1 MNSSMQQY
9 ETGGLGSFQAEV
21 SKLADLG
28 RYEDAYIAH
37 VAEGETVVPMEV
49 LDSNPKLKAML
60 FNQMLDMGIN
70 PERYIVGNELNSIN
84 PVTGQPEFFL
94 KKIFKGA
101 KKALKSIAP
110 YAGTIAGIFG
120 AGPVYSALIGAGV
133 PLLTGGDAGDVI
145 MGGIGGYGAGKA
157 FGQAEMFGGDPGQ
170 YALRDLFSS
179 GEGGGLGTAFERV
192 GQNLGFGAAEN
203 TVNPAQAQLLGD
215 PSLVDTPLADLSASQ
230 AQSLISDGGAKIV
243 GGNLIN
249 PAAGAGLG
257 TYINTAALTVPPLVA
272 LSKDLE
278 EEPKGLGADF
288 FNIYPSTPYY
298 GQFGNRI
305 PDNLQMS
312 FAADGGIMDLEY
324 MDKYAKGGEFPRRQ
338 GQISGPGGPKDD
350 LVPAMLSDGE
360 FVMTAKAV
368 ENAGGPRAMYNL
380 MNKLDPESS
389 RGVGIA

>member
-1 MNSSMQQY
+1 MQQS
-9 ETGGLGSFQAEV
+9 EPRGLESFQHEV
-21 SKLADLG
+21 SKIADLG

-49 LDSNPKLKAML
+49 LDSNPRLKAML

-70 PERYIVGNELNSIN
+70 PERYIVGNNFNSIN

-120 AGPVYSALIGAGV
+120 AGPMASALIGAGA
-133 PLLTGGDAGDVI
+133 PLLLGGDAGDVI
-145 MGGIGGYGAGKA
+145 SGGIGGYGAGTA
-157 FGQAEMFGGDPGQ
+157 FGMGDENVFRGILSGDKSIGDAFTQA
-170 YALRDLFSS
+170 
-179 GEGGGLGTAFERV
+179 
-192 GQNLGFGAAEN
+192 GQNLGFGQEAAGATISADQSLATGIPVDTPISQIDPSVAKQLGYTYRAGEL
-203 TVNPAQAQLLGD
+203 VNPA
-215 PSLVDTPLADLSASQ
+215 S
-230 AQSLISDGGAKIV
+230 K
-243 GGNLIN
+243 
-249 PAAGAGLG
+249 AGLG
-257 TYINTAALTVPPLVA
+257 AYANLAALSAPA
-272 LSKDLE
+272 LYQMSKTPD
-278 EEPKGLGADF
+278 EPSIMDDESFTSL
-288 FNIYPSTPYY
+288 YPRNPYY

-305 PDNLQMS
+305 PENYQMS

-324 MDKYAKGGEFPRRQ
+324 MDKYAMGGEFPRRQ

-368 ENAGGPRAMYNL
+368 DNAGGPRAMYNL
-380 MNKLDPESS
+380 MNRLDPDSS
-389 RGVGIA
+389 TVIGVA

>member
-9 ETGGLGSFQAEV
+9 EPRGLESFQAEV
-21 SKLADLG
+21 SKIADLG

-94 KKIFKGA
+94 KRIFKGA

-110 YAGTIAGIFG
+110 YAGTIAGIMG

-133 PLLTGGDAGDVI
+133 PLLTGGDAGQVI
-145 MGGIGGYGAGKA
+145 AGGLGGYGAGKA
-157 FGQAEMFGGDPGQ
+157 FGTSDFVQGLNLPGTNIQSGIFAAGDYGN
-170 YALRDLFSS
+170 F
-179 GEGGGLGTAFERV
+179 
-192 GQNLGFGAAEN
+192 GQNLGMQSAEEKA
-203 TVNPAQAQLLGD
+203 TFDQMQADVMANDAL
-215 PSLVDTPLADLSASQ
+215 SSTEKLAELEANKKLYKQGIFD
-230 AQSLISDGGAKIV
+230 
-243 GGNLIN
+243 N
-249 PAAGAGLG
+249 PAALG
-257 TYINTAALTVPPLVA
+257 TIAAASAPVLYSFAQP
-272 LSKDLE
+272 E
-278 EEPKGLGADF
+278 EEQSMEERFPGF
-288 FNIYPSTPYY
+288 FNVFPERPFM
-298 GQFGNRI
+298 GQFGNI
-305 PDNLQMS
+305 VPSQQV
-312 FAADGGIMDLEY
+312 ATVADGGVMDLRY
-324 MDKYAKGGEFPRRQ
+324 LDKYAMGGEFPRRQ

-368 ENAGGPRAMYNL
+368 ENAGGPRVMYNL
-380 MNKLDPESS
+380 MNSLDPDSS
-389 RGVGIA
+389 RGVGMA

>member
-1 MNSSMQQY
+1 MQQY

-49 LDSNPKLKAML
+49 LDSNPRLKAML

-94 KKIFKGA
+94 KRIFKGA
-101 KKALKSIAP
+101 KKALKDIAP
-110 YAGTIAGIFG
+110 YAGTIAGILG
-120 AGPVYSALIGAGV
+120 AGPMASAIIGAGV
-133 PLLTGGDAGDVI
+133 PLLAGQDAGAAI
-145 MGGIGGYGAGKA
+145 AGGLGGYGAGTA
-157 FGQAEMFGGDPGQ
+157 FGTRAGKD
-170 YALRDLFSS
+170 YALRDLFSK
-179 GEGGGLGTAFERV
+179 GDKGGIGTAFQRV
-192 GQNLGFGAAEN
+192 GENLGFVQE
-203 TVNPAQAQLLGD
+203 
-215 PSLVDTPLADLSASQ
+215 
-230 AQSLISDGGAKIV
+230 
-243 GGNLIN
+243 
-249 PAAGAGLG
+249 AAGEKVLSEGQKNILEAQGIDPTSVTYDDLVSMDIVKAADPKKAGLG
-257 TYINTAALTVPPLVA
+257 AYLNTAALAAPA
-272 LSKDLE
+272 LYTLGQEENLGDPKDRF
-278 EEPKGLGADF
+278 PGF
-288 FNIYPSTPYY
+288 YNIYPENTYF
-298 GQFGNRI
+298 GMFGNRTPNI
-305 PDNLQMS
+305 NDPINV
-312 FAADGGIMDLEY
+312 ADGGIMDLEY
-324 MDKYAKGGEFPRRQ
+324 MDKYAMGGEFPRRQ

>member
-1 MNSSMQQY
+1 MQQY
-9 ETGGLGSFQAEV
+9 EPRGLESFQAEV
-21 SKLADLG
+21 SKIADLG

-49 LDSNPKLKAML
+49 LDSNPRLKAML

-70 PERYIVGNELNSIN
+70 PERYIVGNEFNSIN

-120 AGPVYSALIGAGV
+120 AGPMASAIIGAGV
-133 PLLTGGDAGDVI
+133 PLLAGQDASAAIAGGL
-145 MGGIGGYGAGKA
+145 GGYGAGKA
-157 FGQAEMFGGDPGQ
+157 FGSAFGSNPN
-170 YALRDLFSS
+170 YALEGIFS
-179 GEGGGLGTAFERV
+179 GDTKIGDAFTRV
-192 GQNLGFGAAEN
+192 GENLGF
-203 TVNPAQAQLLGD
+203 VQD
-215 PSLVDTPLADLSASQ
+215 S
-230 AQSLISDGGAKIV
+230 
-243 GGNLIN
+243 
-249 PAAGAGLG
+249 AGLSSEAAQELGLKEG
-257 TYINTAALTVPPLVA
+257 TLIGDVPQEGLDKLAKAGIDAKAKSGINLGALANTAALSAPLLYSMA
-272 LSKDLE
+272 QE
-278 EEPKGLGADF
+278 EEPQGPGEDF
-288 FNIYPSTPYY
+288 YNIYPKIPYY
-298 GQFGNRI
+298 GQFGNRM
-305 PDNLQMS
+305 PS

-324 MDKYAKGGEFPRRQ
+324 MDKYAMGGEFPRRQ

-368 ENAGGPRAMYNL
+368 ENAGGPRVMYNL
-380 MNKLDPESS
+380 INILDHDSS

>member
-1 MNSSMQQY
+1 MDYSMQQY

-21 SKLADLG
+21 SKIADLG
-28 RYEDAYIAH
+28 RFEDAYIAH

-49 LDSNPKLKAML
+49 LDSNPRLKAML

-70 PERYIVGNELNSIN
+70 PERYIVGNEFNSIN

-110 YAGTIAGIFG
+110 YAGTLAGIFG
-120 AGPVYSALIGAGV
+120 AGPMASALIGAGV
-133 PLLTGGDAGDVI
+133 PILAGGDAGDAL
-145 MGGIGGYGAGKA
+145 MGGIGGYGAGTA
-157 FGQAEMFGGDPGQ
+157 FGKGDN

-192 GQNLGFGAAEN
+192 GQNLGFGSESAGVSAEAAKQIGVDPGTALKDLTADQVNLLN
-203 TVNPAQAQLLGD
+203 TGVESG
-215 PSLVDTPLADLSASQ
+215 
-230 AQSLISDGGAKIV
+230 LIK
-243 GGNLIN
+243 N
-249 PAAGAGLG
+249 AAAGSGAGLG
-257 TYINTAALTVPPLVA
+257 AFANTAALVAPPLIA
-272 LSKDLE
+272 GLQPEDEGSLE
-278 EEPKGLGADF
+278 DRFPGFYSL
-288 FNIYPSTPYY
+288 YPQDTYY
-298 GQFGNRI
+298 GQFGNRM
-305 PDNLQMS
+305 PS
-312 FAADGGIMDLEY
+312 FAANGGIMDLEY
-324 MDKYAKGGEFPRRQ
+324 MDKYAMGGEFPRRQ

-368 ENAGGPRAMYNL
+368 DNAGGPRAMYDL

-389 RGVGIA
+389 RGVGMA

>member
-1 MNSSMQQY
+1 MQQY

-49 LDSNPKLKAML
+49 LDSNPRLKAML

-101 KKALKSIAP
+101 KKALKDIAP

-120 AGPVYSALIGAGV
+120 AGPMASAIIGAGV
-133 PLLTGGDAGDVI
+133 PLLAGQDAGAAI
-145 MGGIGGYGAGKA
+145 AGGLGGYGAGTA
-157 FGQAEMFGGDPGQ
+157 FGSRFGPDAN
-170 YALRDLFSS
+170 YALEGIFS
-179 GEGGGLGTAFERV
+179 GDTKIGDAFTKV
-192 GQNLGFGAAEN
+192 GQNLGFGQEAAGA
-203 TVNPAQAQLLGD
+203 TVTEDMAKVTGIEAGTPISQID
-215 PSLVDTPLADLSASQ
+215 PTIAKAYGFEYK
-230 AQSLISDGGAKIV
+230 GGQ
-243 GGNLIN
+243 LIN
-249 PAAGAGLG
+249 PASKAGLG
-257 TYINTAALTVPPLVA
+257 AYLNTAALAAPA
-272 LSKDLE
+272 LYT
-278 EEPKGLGADF
+278 LGQTEDPGDPRDRF
-288 FNIYPSTPYY
+288 PGFYNIYPENTYF
-298 GQFGNRI
+298 GMFGNRVPSI
-305 PDNLQMS
+305 NDPINV
-312 FAADGGIMDLEY
+312 ADGGIMDLKY
-324 MDKYAKGGEFPRRQ
+324 MDKYAMGGEFPRRQ

-389 RGVGIA
+389 RRVGIAKWLKK

>member
-1 MNSSMQQY
+1 MDYSMQQY
-9 ETGGLGSFQAEV
+9 EPRGLESFQAEV
-21 SKLADLG
+21 SKIADLG

-70 PERYIVGNELNSIN
+70 PERYIVGNEFNSIN

-120 AGPVYSALIGAGV
+120 AGPMASALIGAGV
-133 PLLTGGDAGDVI
+133 PILAGQDAGAAI
-145 MGGIGGYGAGKA
+145 AGGLGGYGAGTA
-157 FGQAEMFGGDPGQ
+157 FGSRFGSNPN
-170 YALRDLFSS
+170 YALEGIFS
-179 GEGGGLGTAFERV
+179 GDTKIGDAFTRV
-192 GQNLGFGAAEN
+192 GENLGYVQDSAG
-203 TVNPAQAQLLGD
+203 
-215 PSLVDTPLADLSASQ
+215 LSAEA
-230 AQSLISDGGAKIV
+230 AQELGLKEGTLIGDVPQESLDKLAKAGIDAKAKSGINLGA
-243 GGNLIN
+243 L
-249 PAAGAGLG
+249 A
-257 TYINTAALTVPPLVA
+257 NTAALSAPLLYSMA
-272 LSKDLE
+272 QE
-278 EEPKGLGADF
+278 EEPKGPGGDF

-298 GQFGNRI
+298 GQYGNLM
-305 PDNLQMS
+305 PSNYQMS

-324 MDKYAKGGEFPRRQ
+324 MDKYAMGGEFPRRQ

-380 MNKLDPESS
+380 MNKLDPDSS
-389 RGVGIA
+389 RGVGVA

>member
-94 KKIFKGA
+94 KRIFKGA

-110 YAGTIAGIFG
+110 YAGTIAGIMG

-133 PLLTGGDAGDVI
+133 PLLAGQDAGAAI
-145 MGGIGGYGAGKA
+145 AGGIGGYGAGKA
-157 FGQAEMFGGDPGQ
+157 FGMGDQNVFRGIFSGDTSLGDAFGQ
-170 YALRDLFSS
+170 VQS
-179 GEGGGLGTAFERV
+179 
-192 GQNLGFGAAEN
+192 NLGFGQESAGLSSEAAKQIGAE
-203 TVNPAQAQLLGD
+203 PGD
-215 PSLVDTPLADLSASQ
+215 VLADLSAEQLNLLDKGVESGIIKN
-230 AQSLISDGGAKIV
+230 AANTGG
-243 GGNLIN
+243 
-249 PAAGAGLG
+249 GLG
-257 TYINTAALTVPPLVA
+257 AYLNTAALAAPA
-272 LSKDLE
+272 LYTLAQPE
-278 EEPKGLGADF
+278 EEQSMEERFPGF
-288 FNIYPSTPYY
+288 FNVFPERPFM
-298 GQFGNRI
+298 GQFGNI
-305 PDNLQMS
+305 VPSQQVQTV
-312 FAADGGIMDLEY
+312 ADGGVMDLRY
-324 MDKYAKGGEFPRRQ
+324 LDKYAMGGEFPRRQ

-368 ENAGGPRAMYNL
+368 ENAGGPRVMYNL
-380 MNKLDPESS
+380 MNSLDPDSS
-389 RGVGIA
+389 RGVGMA

>member
-1 MNSSMQQY
+1 MQQY
-9 ETGGLGSFQAEV
+9 EPRGLESFQAEV
-21 SKLADLG
+21 SKIADLG

-49 LDSNPKLKAML
+49 LDSNPRLKAML

-70 PERYIVGNELNSIN
+70 PERYIVGNEFNSIN

-110 YAGTIAGIFG
+110 YAGTIAGIMG

-133 PLLTGGDAGDVI
+133 PLLTGGDAGQVI
-145 MGGIGGYGAGKA
+145 AGGLGGYGAGKA
-157 FGQAEMFGGDPGQ
+157 FGTSKLFG
-170 YALRDLFSS
+170 DLPAPESGIFSS
-179 GEGGGLGTAFERV
+179 GEY
-192 GQNLGFGAAEN
+192 GQFGKNLGMETAGEKVADYQQMAETAKAAGDVKNYELAMKGATDRNFFNPASLSVIGAASAPFLNEALQEDDSS
-203 TVNPAQAQLLGD
+203 VMDD
-215 PSLVDTPLADLSASQ
+215 PSFASLYPQ
-230 AQSLISDGGAKIV
+230 
-243 GGNLIN
+243 N
-249 PAAGAGLG
+249 
-257 TYINTAALTVPPLVA
+257 TY
-272 LSKDLE
+272 
-278 EEPKGLGADF
+278 F
-288 FNIYPSTPYY
+288 

-305 PDNLQMS
+305 PDNYQMS

-324 MDKYAKGGEFPRRQ
+324 MDKYAMGGEFPRRQ

-368 ENAGGPRAMYNL
+368 ENAGGPRVMYNL
-380 MNKLDPESS
+380 MNSLDPESS

>member
-1 MNSSMQQY
+1 MQQY

-60 FNQMLDMGIN
+60 FNQMLDMGII

-120 AGPVYSALIGAGV
+120 AGPVYSALVGAGV

-192 GQNLGFGAAEN
+192 GQNLGFASESAGLSTEAAQQIGAEPGAR
-203 TVNPAQAQLLGD
+203 
-215 PSLVDTPLADLSASQ
+215 LADLSSEQ
-230 AQSLISDGGAKIV
+230 L
-243 GGNLIN
+243 NLLDKGVESGIIKN
-249 PAAGAGLG
+249 AANTGAGLG
-257 TYINTAALTVPPLVA
+257 AYINTAALTVPPLVA
-272 LSKDLE
+272 FSKDLE
-278 EEPKGLGADF
+278 EEPKGPGADF

>member
-49 LDSNPKLKAML
+49 LDSNPRLKAML

-94 KKIFKGA
+94 KRIFKGA
-101 KKALKSIAP
+101 KKALKDIAP

-133 PLLTGGDAGDVI
+133 PLLAGQDAGAAI
-145 MGGIGGYGAGKA
+145 AGGIGGYGAGKA
-157 FGQAEMFGGDPGQ
+157 FGMGDQNVFRGI
-170 YALRDLFSS
+170 FS
-179 GEGGGLGTAFERV
+179 GDTKIGDAFTKV
-192 GQNLGFGAAEN
+192 GQNLGFGQESAGLSSEAAKQIGAE
-203 TVNPAQAQLLGD
+203 PGD
-215 PSLVDTPLADLSASQ
+215 VLADLSAEQVKLLDTGVKSG
-230 AQSLISDGGAKIV
+230 LIKNAANTGG
-243 GGNLIN
+243 
-249 PAAGAGLG
+249 GLG
-257 TYINTAALTVPPLVA
+257 AYLNTAALAAPA
-272 LSKDLE
+272 LYTLGQEEDLGDPKDRF
-278 EEPKGLGADF
+278 PGF
-288 FNIYPSTPYY
+288 YNIYPENTYF
-298 GQFGNRI
+298 GMFGNRTPNI
-305 PDNLQMS
+305 NDPINV
-312 FAADGGIMDLEY
+312 ADGGIMDLEY
-324 MDKYAKGGEFPRRQ
+324 MDKYAMGGEFPRRQ

>member
-1 MNSSMQQY
+1 MQQY
-9 ETGGLGSFQAEV
+9 EPRGLESFQAEV
-21 SKLADLG
+21 SKIADLG

-49 LDSNPKLKAML
+49 LDSNPRLKAML

-70 PERYIVGNELNSIN
+70 PERYIVGNEFNSIN

-145 MGGIGGYGAGKA
+145 MGGIGGYGAGRA
-157 FGQAEMFGGDPGQ
+157 LGTAEMFGGDPGQ
-170 YALRDLFSS
+170 YALPKLFS
-179 GEGGGLGTAFERV
+179 GEGGIGAAFDQV
-192 GQNLGFGAAEN
+192 KSNLGFAAAGN
-203 TVNPAQAQLLGD
+203 TVSPAQAQLLGD

-243 GGNLIN
+243 GGEIVN
-249 PAAGAGLG
+249 PAAGASFEALA
-257 TYINTAALTVPPLVA
+257 NTAALTVPPLVA
-272 LSKDLE
+272 AATPKDEGSIMDDESFTSL
-278 EEPKGLGADF
+278 
-288 FNIYPSTPYY
+288 YPRNTYF

-305 PDNLQMS
+305 PNNYQMS

-324 MDKYAKGGEFPRRQ
+324 MDKYAMGGEFPRRQ

-368 ENAGGPRAMYNL
+368 ENAGGPRVMYNL
-380 MNKLDPESS
+380 MNALDPDSS

>member
-1 MNSSMQQY
+1 MQQS
-9 ETGGLGSFQAEV
+9 EPRGLESFQHEV
-21 SKLADLG
+21 SKIADLG

-49 LDSNPKLKAML
+49 LDSNPRLKAML

-70 PERYIVGNELNSIN
+70 PERYIVGNNFNSIN

-120 AGPVYSALIGAGV
+120 AGPMASALIGAGA
-133 PLLTGGDAGDVI
+133 PLLLGGDAGDVI
-145 MGGIGGYGAGKA
+145 SGGIGGYGAGTA
-157 FGQAEMFGGDPGQ
+157 FGMGDENVFRGILSGDKSIGDAFTQA
-170 YALRDLFSS
+170 
-179 GEGGGLGTAFERV
+179 
-192 GQNLGFGAAEN
+192 GQNLGFGQEAAGATISADQSLATGIPVDTPISQIDPSVAKQLGYTYRAGEL
-203 TVNPAQAQLLGD
+203 VNPA
-215 PSLVDTPLADLSASQ
+215 S
-230 AQSLISDGGAKIV
+230 K
-243 GGNLIN
+243 
-249 PAAGAGLG
+249 AGLG
-257 TYINTAALTVPPLVA
+257 AYANLAALSAPA
-272 LSKDLE
+272 LYQMSKTPD
-278 EEPKGLGADF
+278 EPSIMDDESFTSL
-288 FNIYPSTPYY
+288 YPRNPYY

-305 PDNLQMS
+305 PENYQMS

-324 MDKYAKGGEFPRRQ
+324 MDKYAMGGEFPRRQ

-368 ENAGGPRAMYNL
+368 DNAGGPRAMYNL
-380 MNKLDPESS
+380 MNRLDPESS
-389 RGVGIA
+389 TGMGVA

>member
-1 MNSSMQQY
+1 MQQS
-9 ETGGLGSFQAEV
+9 EPRGLESFQHEV
-21 SKLADLG
+21 SKIADLG

-49 LDSNPKLKAML
+49 LDSNPRLKAML

-70 PERYIVGNELNSIN
+70 PERYIVGNEFNSIN

-101 KKALKSIAP
+101 KKALKDIAP

-133 PLLTGGDAGDVI
+133 PLLTGGDAEDAI
-145 MGGIGGYGAGKA
+145 MGGIGGYGAGTA
-157 FGQAEMFGGDPGQ
+157 FGSRFGSNPN
-170 YALRDLFSS
+170 YALEGIFS
-179 GEGGGLGTAFERV
+179 GDTKIGDAFTRV
-192 GQNLGFGAAEN
+192 GENLGFVQDSAGLSTRGAQE
-203 TVNPAQAQLLGD
+203 LGLD
-215 PSLVDTPLADLSASQ
+215 AGTPIGDIPLDDIKKLKEA
-230 AQSLISDGGAKIV
+230 G
-243 GGNLIN
+243 IN
-249 PAAGAGLG
+249 PVAKAGMNFGALA
-257 TYINTAALTVPPLVA
+257 NTAALTVPPLVA
-272 LSKDLE
+272 AATPEDQDSIMDNSSFASL
-278 EEPKGLGADF
+278 
-288 FNIYPSTPYY
+288 YPQNPYM

-305 PDNLQMS
+305 PDNYQMS

-324 MDKYAKGGEFPRRQ
+324 MDKYAMGGEFPRRQ

-380 MNKLDPESS
+380 MNRLDPDSS

>member
-1 MNSSMQQY
+1 MQQP
-9 ETGGLGSFQAEV
+9 EPRGLESFQHEV
-21 SKLADLG
+21 STIADLG

-49 LDSNPKLKAML
+49 LDSNPRLKAML

-70 PERYIVGNELNSIN
+70 PERYIVGNEFNSIN

-101 KKALKSIAP
+101 KKALKDIAP

-133 PLLTGGDAGDVI
+133 PLLTGGDAGDAI
-145 MGGIGGYGAGKA
+145 MGGIGGYGAGRA
-157 FGQAEMFGGDPGQ
+157 FGQAEMFGGDPGG
-170 YALRDLFSS
+170 YALRDIFSS

-192 GQNLGFGAAEN
+192 GQNLGFGQEASGLSTEAAQQIG
-203 TVNPAQAQLLGD
+203 VD
-215 PSLVDTPLADLSASQ
+215 PGTALKDLSSEQ
-230 AQSLISDGGAKIV
+230 VNLLNTGVESGLIKNA
-243 GGNLIN
+243 
-249 PAAGAGLG
+249 AAGTKAGLG
-257 TYINTAALTVPPLVA
+257 AYANTAALLVPPLIGSMA
-272 LSKDLE
+272 E
-278 EEPKGLGADF
+278 EDESSIMDDPSFASL
-288 FNIYPSTPYY
+288 YPQNPYMGQY
-298 GQFGNRI
+298 GNQMPSNY
-305 PDNLQMS
+305 QMS

-324 MDKYAKGGEFPRRQ
+324 MDKYAMGGEFPRRQ

-380 MNKLDPESS
+380 MNRLDPESS